1 MYVGM
6 GLRKNR
12 YGVRIVRHKVPQRLE
27 EPVAC
32 VLNNGKERQTYLQK
46 STGTKDKTEAK
57 RIAVDV
63 LATFNETLSE
73 AAALLTERPLRT
85 SLMQS
90 EIDRIAE
97 FYFASRLA
105 DDDELT
111 HEGDDDDQLR
121 GVAEQL
127 DKAGIDYEMPIPLD
141 AERPAYGLSNREVGK
156 RNADLAFMLPIMR
169 DALSRGDIG
178 KVSEAMAE
186 LLDRFHLNV
195 DCNSIAY
202 RKLGLAVL
210 RAEVRA
216 LEALER
222 RSRGEPIDT
231 PEMAHFEPNAER
243 PPTEGKTLRG
253 AFAGWKKQRERSSG
267 TVTEWERAIELFT
280 QLHRDLPVANI
291 TRDHARTF
299 REALQDVPWP
309 RPRKLAKMTLPEMV
323 EWRRTHPDAPR
334 LSSRSVNKQLGGVQA
349 IVNWARENG
358 MITGPLWV
366 DPFSNMR
373 VDEDDPEGG
382 PFEPDELRTL
392 FASPIFTAGER
403 PEAGQGDVAFW
414 LPLLALFTGARRA
427 ELTMLKATDI
437 SKDETTGQSA
447 VAIYAD
453 RGAGK
458 SLKTKGSARTIPVH
472 PELVRLGFLDF
483 VETARKS
490 GSDAWLFPAVSPAK
504 PTGVAAWTK
513 WFGRHLDKLGIIDKR
528 KGLHSLRHNFKD
540 ALRAAGIAEDLNDAL
555 TGHTNQTVGRSYGAR
570 ARHAKERHKVIVDRF
585 GMAQMVEAIGRV
597 KYPSIDLQAVPRQN
611 ARARA

>member
-1 MYVGM
+1 MACRAAGPNWWSQSMYVGM
-6 GLRKNR
+6 GLRKNEH
-12 YGVRIVRHKVPQRLE
+12 GVFVVRIPVPRRLQG
-27 EPVAC
+27 AIAR
-32 VLNNGKERQTYLQK
+32 VLDSGKERQAYLQK

-63 LATFNETLSE
+63 LAGFRKTLDE
-73 AAALLTERPLRT
+73 AEALLAERPLRT
-85 SLMQS
+85 SLSQA

-97 FYFASRLA
+97 FYYATVLA
-105 DDDELT
+105 ADEDFTTEGHQADEDLVRSVARQLT
-111 HEGDDDDQLR
+111 D
-121 GVAEQL
+121 
-127 DKAGIDYEMPIPLD
+127 AGIEYDMPAPLD
-141 AERPAYGLSNREVGK
+141 AQRPPYGLTNRQVTK
-156 RNADLAFMLPIMR
+156 RDAELAWYLPIMR

-195 DCNSIAY
+195 DRNSVAY

-231 PEMAHFEPNAER
+231 PPIAHLEPNAER
-243 PPTEGKTLRG
+243 PPTEGKTLRD

-267 TVTEWERAIELFT
+267 TVTEWERAIELFI

-309 RPRKLAKMTLPEMV
+309 RPGELAKMTLPELI
-323 EWRRTHPDAPR
+323 EWRRTHPNAPR

-349 IVNWARENG
+349 IVSWARENG
-358 MITGPLWV
+358 MIPEPLWV
-366 DPFSNMR
+366 DPFSHMR

-382 PFEPDELRTL
+382 PFEPDELRAL

-403 PEAGQGDVAFW
+403 PEGGQDDVAFW

-447 VAIYAD
+447 VAIYAEEAQASHSRQRD
-453 RGAGK
+453 QHEQFRFIPNWCAWDSWTLSRPHAKAGAMLGC
-458 SLKTKGSARTIPVH
+458 SLRYRRPNRPGPLLGPSGSAAI
-472 PELVRLGFLDF
+472 
-483 VETARKS
+483 S
-490 GSDAWLFPAVSPAK
+490 ISWGSS
-504 PTGVAAWTK
+504 T
-513 WFGRHLDKLGIIDKR
+513 
-528 KGLHSLRHNFKD
+528 
-540 ALRAAGIAEDLNDAL
+540 
-555 TGHTNQTVGRSYGAR
+555 
-570 ARHAKERHKVIVDRF
+570 
-585 GMAQMVEAIGRV
+585 
-597 KYPSIDLQAVPRQN
+597 N
-611 ARARA
+611 ARGCTR